1 MRLSKE
7 SITPHEYALDLC
19 YAITPHA
26 TAANLAREHWKSH
39 ANPESCIANNAQ
51 IPNNALIGMHY
62 SGFVHYFQ
70 YSSRDLRVISN
81 APEPNSQQ
89 WHCFIWFEM
98 NNHFPAQTKPISSK
112 KSIAIQFDEFF
123 SNNIEDTSSCK
134 KNSWKEKTRQ
144 ILSAVKI
151 GE

>member
-1 MRLSKE
+1 MFLSNAF
-7 SITPHEYALDLC
+7 PMQHERVKPLSA
-19 YAITPHA
+19 
-26 TAANLAREHWKSH
+26 
-39 ANPESCIANNAQ
+39 
-51 IPNNALIGMHY
+51 ALIGIY
-62 SGFVHYFQ
+62 YEGFGHYFQ

-123 SNNIEDTSSCK
+123 SNKIEDAAK
-134 KNSWKEKTRQ
+134 KTREKKK
-144 ILSAVKI
+144 LVKYLALLKLANRI
-151 GE
+151 R